1 MVNLLDQEADCEL
14 AALADEIK
22 EQHGPLRMIV
32 VDTLARAMAGGNEN
46 APDDMGKLLNNVEA
60 LRQGTDAF
68 VLLIHH
74 TGKDETK
81 GARGHSSLRRLQTR
95 SCCCPSGM
103 MTCCK

>member
-1 MVNLLDQEADCEL
+1 
-14 AALADEIK
+14 
-22 EQHGPLRMIV
+22 MIV
-32 VDTLARAMAGGNEN
+32 VEQPLARAMAGGNEN

-81 GARGHSSLRRLQTR
+81 GARHSSLKGAADTILLL
-95 SCCCPSGM
+95 SAM
-103 MTCCK
+103 MTRWS